1 MTDQI
6 NAAAAVLAHAEQV
19 VQDAQVV
26 EDGARAEVSDVDAKI
41 AAIKA
46 RKVKIRAD
54 LEAGTLTD
62 AQAGGLFQIAA
73 ADEQDLAD
81 ILRGATERL
90 GSAIAATR
98 EALAIRDRA
107 VVGLEMAERRLKFD
121 ALANHVG
128 IVEQTLTS
136 AVAELFALGSSL
148 GMPRVLSAVWRP
160 SAALRNAITLG
171 LPPQ

>member
-1 MTDQI
+1 VTSQI
-6 NAAAAVLAHAEQV
+6 EFAAAALSQAEQALHD
-19 VQDAQVV
+19 VQDV
-26 EDGARAEVSDVDAKI
+26 EDGSRANVSDVEAKL
-41 AAIKA
+41 AAVKA

-54 LEAGTLTD
+54 LDAGTLTE
-62 AQAGGLFQIAA
+62 AQAGGLFQIAG

-136 AVAELFALGSSL
+136 ALAELFALGSSL